1 MLFRVIFCLNNT
13 PFFTPKQT
21 IDNLRE
27 DSITARTA
35 HLIELL
41 DIGEVFTIV
50 KEGEGTYL
58 VIRVE

>member
-1 MLFRVIFCLNNT
+1 MLFLVIFCVGNV

-21 IDNLRE
+21 IDNLRH
-27 DSITARTA
+27 DAITARTA
-35 HLIELL
+35 YLIQYL

-50 KEGEGTYL
+50 IEGNGTYL